1 MIGFNTFNILIFTL
15 LLLIH
20 IDYLVHFCLTKFWY
34 LNLQQTERAIIKTKT
49 EFSENQNTF
58 FWLYFINILLLITKF
73 SLFNYYSL
81 FIYFVIF
88 LYTQFLVIISIVV
101 SWFKNQLKELRFF
114 NFILQIIFFI
124 FFSFAFIDNFLS
136 FFFLMELLAVCYYFF
151 LLFSVNK
158 QILNN
163 FNQFKNLLVLYLWNS
178 FWTSLL
184 FAIFLVLL
192 IYHYNSINFVEVK
205 LLWTNSNWDIMY
217 VFFFSVFLKLGLP
230 FFHFFKIQ
238 IYYLL
243 NIKLIFFYS
252 IITTFTNLCFLLI
265 ISQLNLFILFS
276 ENSYI
281 FIILL
286 FGNFFLM
293 INAFKSWTIYNLF
306 LYSAITTFFVFII
319 LIF

>member
-1 MIGFNTFNILIFTL
+1 MTGFNTFNVLMFTL
-15 LLLIH
+15 LLIIH
-20 IDYLVHFCLTKFWY
+20 LDYLIHFCLTKFWY
-34 LNLQQTERAIIKTKT
+34 LNLQQTERSIVKIKT
-49 EFSENQNTF
+49 EFTEHQNTF
-58 FWLYFINILLLITKF
+58 FWLYFINILLWITKF

-88 LYTQFLVIISIVV
+88 LYTQFLLIIFISI
-101 SWFKNQLKELRFF
+101 SWFKNHLKELRFF

-163 FNQFKNLLVLYLWNS
+163 FNQFKNLLILYLWNS
-178 FWTSLL
+178 FWTSLM

-192 IYHYNSINFVEVK
+192 IYNYNTINFFDVK
-205 LLWTNSNWDIMY
+205 ILWAQSNWYITY
-217 VFFFSVFLKLGLP
+217 VFFFSIFLKLGLP

-238 IYYLL
+238 VYYLL

-265 ISQLNLFILFS
+265 ISQLNIFILFS

-306 LYSAITTFFVFII
+306 LYSAITTLFIFII
-319 LIF
+319 LLF